1 MVKKLGKMPVIMF
14 DVKAQ
19 MALKIGML
27 LALFRTKDLMR
38 LFFRDDGKNSDS
50 AFADK
55 LALIGVGKTCEIRCA
70 GRHDSSGN
78 PLDYRLTG
86 EGQGSIF

>member
-19 MALKIGML
+19 MALKIGMF

-38 LFFRDDGKNSDS
+38 LFSGTMVRTATRLLLINSH
-50 AFADK
+50 
-55 LALIGVGKTCEIRCA
+55 LLELV
-70 GRHDSSGN
+70 RHV
-78 PLDYRLTG
+78 R
-86 EGQGSIF
+86 